1 MVNNNINQKIK
12 DKHWSK
18 KYVCESLGINQCV
31 MSLFISGVRVPS
43 QDRLKKMAKFL
54 GCKVT
59 DLYPQAK
66 AKRVTI
72 YELN

>member
-1 MVNNNINQKIK
+1 MENNINEVIR
-12 DKHWSK
+12 SK
-18 KYVCESLGINQCV
+18 GYTKKFVCESLGINQCV
-31 MSLFISGVRVPS
+31 MSLFIGGVRVPS

-54 GCKVT
+54 GVKVT

-66 AKRVTI
+66 AKRTTI